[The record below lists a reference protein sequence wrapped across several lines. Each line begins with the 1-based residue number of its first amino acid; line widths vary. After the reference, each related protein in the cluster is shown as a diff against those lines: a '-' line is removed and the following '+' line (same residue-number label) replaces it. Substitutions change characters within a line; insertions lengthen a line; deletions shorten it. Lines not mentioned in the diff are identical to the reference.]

1 MRHASV
7 QVRALLTAD
16 ERTRYEKLFEV
27 GKFLES
33 QNRHDLAY
41 TIQRELE
48 TLIEPAIERLQEKGR
63 QRGERDY
70 LDPIVSRARNDEEQL

>member
-7 QVRALLTAD
+7 QVRALLTED
-16 ERTRYEKLFEV
+16 ERGRYEKLFEV

-48 TLIEPAIERLQEKGR
+48 TLIEPAIERLQEKGK
-63 QRGERDY
+63 QRGNRDY
-70 LDPIVSRARNDEEQL
+70 LDPIVSRAHNNEEQL

>member
-7 QVRALLTAD
+7 QVRALLTED

-33 QNRHDLAY
+33 QNRFDLAY
-41 TIQRELE
+41 TIQREME
-48 TLIEPAIERLQEKGR
+48 QVVQPAIGRLQEKGR
-63 QRGERDY
+63 QRGQREY
-70 LDPIVSRARNDEEQL
+70 LDDIVHRARNDEEQK

>member
-7 QVRALLTAD
+7 QVRALLTEE
-16 ERTRYEKLFEV
+16 ERGRYEKLFEV

-33 QNRHDLAY
+33 QNRYDLAY

-48 TLIEPAIERLQEKGR
+48 ILIEPAIERLQEKGR
-63 QRGERDY
+63 QRGNREY
-70 LDPIVSRARNDEEQL
+70 LDSIVSRAHNDEEQI

>member
-7 QVRALLTAD
+7 QVRALLTED
-16 ERTRYEKLFEV
+16 ERGRYEKLFEV

-48 TLIEPAIERLQEKGR
+48 VVIEPAIERLQEKGK
-63 QRGERDY
+63 QRGNRDY
-70 LDPIVSRARNDEEQL
+70 LDPIVSRANNNEEQL